1 MNRRVVI
8 TGMGT
13 INPLGNDV
21 ETTWKRILNC
31 ECGIEKTEIFDAG
44 TFPTQFS
51 AQIKDWSFWDKL
63 PEAIRNNNS
72 GAARNSKFMIA
83 AAYQAWQQ
91 AKLPDN
97 LEGQDQIASDKVG
110 VYLGAGEG
118 PADFDNFIAA
128 AVGSWDTDNKEM
140 NWDNWLE
147 VASSRLDGITEMEQE
162 PNMPAAHLGSIFGLR
177 GPCNSCLTACAASTQ
192 AIGEATEMIRNG
204 EADILLSGGA
214 HSMIHPLGVTGFNRL
229 TALSTRNDDYKT
241 SSRPFDVS
249 RDGFVMAEGGS
260 AVILEELESAKKRGA
275 TILAEV
281 IGYGSTA
288 DAFRITDQH
297 ETGRGGA
304 AAVSLALEDANLKP
318 EDIDYISAHGTGT
331 SENDKIETL
340 VIKTVFGDQAY
351 KTPISSVKS
360 MLGHLIA
367 AAGATELITCITA
380 IQDNI
385 LPPTTNL
392 NNPAPECD
400 LDYIPNEPRKAE
412 VNICMSN
419 SFGFGGQNNTL
430 IIKRY
435 ED

>member
-1 MNRRVVI
+1 MTRRVVI

-13 INPLGNDV
+13 VNPLGNDV

-51 AQIKDWSFWDKL
+51 AQVLDWSFWDKL
-63 PEAIRNNNS
+63 PEAIRQNN
-72 GAARNSKFMIA
+72 GTAARNSKLMIA
-83 AAYQAWQQ
+83 AAYQAWQN

-97 LEGQDQIASDKVG
+97 LEEQSEIASENVG

-118 PADFDNFIAA
+118 PSDFENFIAA
-128 AVGSWDTDNKEM
+128 NVGG
-140 NWDNWLE
+140 WDNEAKDVNWNKWLE
-147 VASSRLDGITEMEQE
+147 IASEKMNGVTEMEQE
-162 PNMPAAHLGSIFGLR
+162 PNMPAAHLASIFGLR
-177 GPCNSCLTACAASTQ
+177 GPCCSCLTACAASTQ

-260 AVILEELESAKKRGA
+260 AIILEELESAKKRGA

-304 AAVSLALEDANLKP
+304 AAVSLALADAGLKP

-340 VIKTVFGDQAY
+340 VIKTVFGEQAY

-380 IQDNI
+380 IRDNI

-392 NNPAPECD
+392 NTPAPECD
-400 LDYIPNEPRKAE
+400 LDYIPNAPREAE

-419 SFGFGGQNNTL
+419 SFGFGGQNNTI

-435 ED
+435 DS